1 MAATKPLER
10 AGVRVS
16 VLKTCRLVGSRTR
29 LEDPVRSIRIG
40 ARSVSLVDEN
50 SVWNRLGPFLQ
61 ESPEPL
67 EERTFGAREL
77 YSLFRRRLL
86 LIVAIVIAGTALAFI
101 AAVELPKTY
110 TARSMIVVETDD
122 PNPLD
127 TTQAQPN
134 QQPDKSRMDTEADLI
149 ASRVFASLVV
159 DRLDLI
165 QDPDFNTYLPPAAAG
180 GTSDSSG
187 GVLSQAVGLIVWI
200 PQRLFSLVAGSGPQD
215 ATSLPPKDVQ
225 QDRAISAY
233 LANLSVDR
241 SGESAAMTI
250 SFFND
255 DAATAA
261 KIANATARLF
271 VEWSRDNK
279 RQDIKDAVG
288 FLRQQSTELASR
300 IAAIEGQIAKYA
312 TEHGVSSDPRDD
324 LLRASI
330 QQANEQLSTA
340 RGEYTQA
347 QARLAQ
353 VRLAAKNGDT
363 GAGVDPLLTSDFLT
377 SLRNDEATAMRDR
390 AQLAGNYGR
399 NHPLV
404 QEADAKVAAVRAMIS
419 QEMLRTIAVL
429 ENDVRVDEGR
439 VNQLVKSLEAS
450 NEELRQRS
458 LAEAKLR
465 ELNNN
470 LATEQKLYDLVS
482 GKLGSLDPF
491 SEAVEPG
498 VRTVSTAEIPTSP
511 SFPKL
516 RLMLAGGLAAS
527 LVLALILVLTLE
539 SMEVRIRDLRRASKL
554 IRAPLLASIP
564 RLPQKFL
571 RPALPPLETLL
582 SRPRS
587 AFSDAF
593 RSLYN
598 ACTRMNG
605 GRSKHVV
612 LVSSGLPQEGK
623 TTTAM
628 GLAMAAGMD
637 GALTA
642 LIDLDLRT
650 RSLHTAMELG
660 SASRTLGDY
669 LQGDCALAEIV
680 QTLPDIPQ
688 LDVLAPSADDQT
700 LPEFL
705 NSGQL
710 TKLLEAF
717 RLEYDVVIIDAPPVL
732 VVEDAIRI
740 AASVDTIVVVA
751 AFDSTTQE
759 ALSQVVERLRFA
771 GGPSIGWVFNRV
783 DPFQQARG
791 ALRKAYMRRQQI
803 RRYFF
808 ADSP

>member
-1 MAATKPLER
+1 M
-10 AGVRVS
+10 
-16 VLKTCRLVGSRTR
+16 
-29 LEDPVRSIRIG
+29 
-40 ARSVSLVDEN
+40 SLIDEN

-61 ESPEPL
+61 DSPEPL
-67 EERTFGAREL
+67 EERTFGVREL
-77 YSLFRRRLL
+77 YTLFRRRLP
-86 LIVAIVIAGTALAFI
+86 LIIALIIAGTALALV
-101 AAVELPKTY
+101 AALELPKTY
-110 TARSMIVVETDD
+110 TARSMIVVETDN

-127 TTQAQPN
+127 TAQAQPN

-149 ASRVFASLVV
+149 TSRVFASLVV

-165 QDPDFNTYLPPAAAG
+165 EDPDFNTYLPPAAAG
-180 GTSDSSG
+180 GTSG
-187 GVLSQAVGLIVWI
+187 TGVLSQAVGLIAWV
-200 PQRLFSLVAGSGPQD
+200 PQKIFSLVTGGNAQD
-215 ATSLPPKDVQ
+215 TSLPPKAVQ
-225 QDRAISAY
+225 QDRAISLY
-233 LANLSVDR
+233 LASLSVDR

-288 FLRQQSTELASR
+288 FLRQQSTEVASR

-312 TEHGVSSDPRDD
+312 NDHGVSSDPRDD

-353 VRLAAKNGDT
+353 VRLAAKTGDT
-363 GAGVDPLLTSDFLT
+363 GASVDPLLSSDFLT

-390 AQLAGNYGR
+390 AQLASNYGR

-404 QEADAKVAAVRAMIS
+404 QEADAKIAAVRAMIS
-419 QEMLRTIAVL
+419 QEMLRTIAIL

-439 VNQLVKSLEAS
+439 VDQLTKSLEAS

-470 LATEQKLYDLVS
+470 LTTEQKLYDLVS
-482 GKLGSLDPF
+482 GRLGSLDPF
-491 SEAVEPG
+491 SEAVAPG
-498 VRTVSTAEIPTSP
+498 VRTVSDAEIPTSP

-516 RLMLAGGLAAS
+516 RLMVAGGFTAS

-539 SMEVRIRDLRRASKL
+539 SMDVRVRDSRRVSKL

-564 RLPQKFL
+564 QLPQKFL
-571 RPALPPLETLL
+571 QRALPPLETLL
-582 SRPRS
+582 SQPRS

-593 RSLYN
+593 RSLYG

-605 GRSKHVV
+605 GRGKHII

-650 RSLHTAMELG
+650 RSLHGAMRLG
-660 SASRTLGDY
+660 SASKTLNDY
-669 LQGDCALAEIV
+669 LNGDCALAEIV
-680 QTLPDIPQ
+680 QTLPEIPQ
-688 LDVLAPSADDQT
+688 LDVLAPSADDHT
-700 LPEFL
+700 SPELL
-705 NSGQL
+705 NSSQL
-710 TKLLEAF
+710 AKLLEAF

-732 VVEDAIRI
+732 FVEDAIRI

-751 AFDSTTQE
+751 ACDSTTQE

-771 GGPSIGWVFNRV
+771 GGPSIGWVLNRV
-783 DPFQQARG
+783 DPFQLARG
-791 ALRKAYMRRQQI
+791 ALRKAYLRRQQI
-803 RRYFF
+803 KRYFP
-808 ADSP
+808 A

>member
-1 MAATKPLER
+1 M
-10 AGVRVS
+10 
-16 VLKTCRLVGSRTR
+16 
-29 LEDPVRSIRIG
+29 
-40 ARSVSLVDEN
+40 SLIDEN

-61 ESPEPL
+61 DSSEPL
-67 EERTFGAREL
+67 EERAFGVREF
-77 YSLFRRRLL
+77 YNLFRRRLP
-86 LIVAIVIAGTALAFI
+86 LIIAIIIAGTALALVT
-101 AAVELPKTY
+101 ALELPKTY
-110 TARSMIVVETDD
+110 TARSMIVVETDN

-127 TTQAQPN
+127 TAQAQPN

-149 ASRVFASLVV
+149 TSRVFASLVV

-165 QDPDFNTYLPPAAAG
+165 EDPDFNTYLPPAAAG
-180 GTSDSSG
+180 GTSG
-187 GVLSQAVGLIVWI
+187 AGVLSQAVGLIASI
-200 PQRLFSLVAGSGPQD
+200 PQKMFALVTGGNTQD
-215 ATSLPPKDVQ
+215 TSLPPKAVQ
-225 QDRAISAY
+225 QDRAISLY
-233 LANLSVDR
+233 LASLSVDR

-279 RQDIKDAVG
+279 RQDIRDAVG
-288 FLRQQSTELASR
+288 FLRQQSTEVASR

-312 TEHGVSSDPRDD
+312 NDHGVSSDPRDD

-340 RGEYTQA
+340 RGEFTQA

-353 VRLAAKNGDT
+353 VRLAAKTGDT
-363 GAGVDPLLTSDFLT
+363 GASVDPLLSSDFLT

-390 AQLAGNYGR
+390 AQLASNYGR

-404 QEADAKVAAVRAMIS
+404 QEADAKIAAVRAMIS
-419 QEMLRTIAVL
+419 QEMLRTIAIL

-439 VNQLVKSLEAS
+439 VDQLTKSLEAS

-470 LATEQKLYDLVS
+470 LTTEQKLYDLVS
-482 GKLGSLDPF
+482 GRLGSLDPF
-491 SEAVEPG
+491 SEAVAPG
-498 VRTVSTAEIPTSP
+498 VRTVSAAEIPTSP

-516 RLMLAGGLAAS
+516 RLMVAGGFTAS

-539 SMEVRIRDLRRASKL
+539 SMDVRVRDSRRVSKL

-564 RLPQKFL
+564 QLPQKFL
-571 RPALPPLETLL
+571 QRTLPPLETLL
-582 SRPRS
+582 SQPRS

-593 RSLYN
+593 RSLYG

-605 GRSKHVV
+605 GRGKHVI

-650 RSLHTAMELG
+650 RSLHGAMRLG
-660 SASRTLGDY
+660 SASKTLNDY
-669 LQGDCALAEIV
+669 LNGDCALAEIV
-680 QTLPDIPQ
+680 QTLPEIPQ
-688 LDVLAPSADDQT
+688 LDVLAPSADDLT
-700 LPEFL
+700 SPELL
-705 NSGQL
+705 NSSQL
-710 TKLLEAF
+710 AKLLEAF
-717 RLEYDVVIIDAPPVL
+717 RFEYDVVIIDAPPVL
-732 VVEDAIRI
+732 FVEDAIRI

-751 AFDSTTQE
+751 ACDSTTQE

-771 GGPSIGWVFNRV
+771 GGPSIGWVLNRV
-783 DPFQQARG
+783 DPFQLARG

-803 RRYFF
+803 RRYFP
-808 ADSP
+808 A

>member
-1 MAATKPLER
+1 
-10 AGVRVS
+10 
-16 VLKTCRLVGSRTR
+16 
-29 LEDPVRSIRIG
+29 
-40 ARSVSLVDEN
+40 VSLIDEN

-61 ESPEPL
+61 DSPEPL
-67 EERTFGAREL
+67 EERTFGVREL
-77 YSLFRRRLL
+77 YSLFRKRLP
-86 LIVAIVIAGTALAFI
+86 LIIAFIIVGTALSLV
-101 AAVELPKTY
+101 AALELPKTY
-110 TARSMIVVETDD
+110 TARSMIVVETDN

-149 ASRVFASLVV
+149 TSRVFASVVV

-165 QDPDFNTYLPPAAAG
+165 NDPDFNTYLPPAAAAG
-180 GTSDSSG
+180 TSTSDSG
-187 GVLSQAVGLIVWI
+187 TGVLSQAIGLIVWI
-200 PQRLFSLVAGSGPQD
+200 PQKIFALVAGAD
-215 ATSLPPKDVQ
+215 AKDAPSLPPRNVQ
-225 QDRAISAY
+225 QDRAISSY
-233 LANLSVDR
+233 LASLSVDR

-250 SFFND
+250 SFLND

-261 KIANATARLF
+261 GIANATARLF

-312 TEHGVSSDPRDD
+312 REHGVSSDPRDD

-353 VRLAAKNGDT
+353 VKLAAKTGDA
-363 GAGVDPLLTSDFLT
+363 GADVDPLLSSDFLT

-419 QEMLRTIAVL
+419 QEMLRTIAIL
-429 ENDVRVDEGR
+429 ENDVRVDQGR
-439 VNQLVKSLEAS
+439 VDQLTKTLEAS

-470 LATEQKLYDLVS
+470 LTTEQKLYDLVS

-498 VRTVSTAEIPTSP
+498 VRTVSIAEIPTSP
-511 SFPKL
+511 SFPKP
-516 RLMLAGGLAAS
+516 RLMLAGGFAAS

-539 SMEVRIRDLRRASKL
+539 SMDVRIRDLRRASKL

-564 RLPQKFL
+564 RLPRKFM

-582 SRPRS
+582 SKPRS

-593 RSLYN
+593 RSLYS

-605 GRSKHVV
+605 GRGKHVV
-612 LVSSGLPQEGK
+612 LITSGLPQEGK

-650 RSLHTAMELG
+650 RNLHTSMGLG
-660 SASRTLGDY
+660 SASKTLDDY
-669 LQGDCALAEIV
+669 LHGDCGLAEIV
-680 QTLPDIPQ
+680 QTLPEIPQ
-688 LDVLAPSADDQT
+688 LDVLAPAADDQT
-700 LPEFL
+700 SPEFL
-705 NSGQL
+705 NSSQL
-710 TKLLEAF
+710 AKLLEAF
-717 RLEYDVVIIDAPPVL
+717 RLEYDVVIIDAPPMLVL
-732 VVEDAIRI
+732 EDAVRI
-740 AASVDTIVVVA
+740 AASVDTVVVVA
-751 AFDSTTQE
+751 ACDSTTQE
-759 ALSQVVERLRFA
+759 ALSQVVERLRFT

-783 DPFQQARG
+783 DPFQQAHG
-791 ALRKAYMRRQQI
+791 AFRKAYLRRQQI
-803 RRYFF
+803 RRYF
-808 ADSP
+808 PV

>member
-1 MAATKPLER
+1 M
-10 AGVRVS
+10 
-16 VLKTCRLVGSRTR
+16 
-29 LEDPVRSIRIG
+29 
-40 ARSVSLVDEN
+40 SLIDEN

-61 ESPEPL
+61 DSPEAS
-67 EERTFGAREL
+67 EERTFGVREL
-77 YSLFRRRLL
+77 YNLFRRRLP
-86 LIVAIVIAGTALAFI
+86 LIIALIIAGTALALV
-101 AAVELPKTY
+101 AALELPKTY
-110 TARSMIVVETDD
+110 TARSMIVVETDN

-127 TTQAQPN
+127 TAQAQPN

-149 ASRVFASLVV
+149 TSRVFASLVV

-165 QDPDFNTYLPPAAAG
+165 EDPDFNTYLPPAAAG
-180 GTSDSSG
+180 GTSG
-187 GVLSQAVGLIVWI
+187 TGVLSQAVGLIASI
-200 PQRLFSLVAGSGPQD
+200 PQKMFALVTGGNPQD
-215 ATSLPPKDVQ
+215 TSLPPKAVQ
-225 QDRAISAY
+225 QDRAISLY
-233 LANLSVDR
+233 LASLSVDR

-250 SFFND
+250 SFVND

-288 FLRQQSTELASR
+288 FLRQQSTEVASR

-312 TEHGVSSDPRDD
+312 NEHGVSSDPRDD

-353 VRLAAKNGDT
+353 VRLAAKTGDT
-363 GAGVDPLLTSDFLT
+363 GANVDPLLSSDFLT

-390 AQLAGNYGR
+390 AQLASNYGR

-404 QEADAKVAAVRAMIS
+404 QEADAKIAAVRAMIS
-419 QEMLRTIAVL
+419 QEMLRTIAIL

-439 VNQLVKSLEAS
+439 VDQLTKSLEAS

-470 LATEQKLYDLVS
+470 LTTEQKLYDLVS
-482 GKLGSLDPF
+482 GRLGSLDPF
-491 SEAVEPG
+491 SEAVAPG
-498 VRTVSTAEIPTSP
+498 VRTVSAAEIPTSP

-516 RLMLAGGLAAS
+516 RLMVAGGFTAS

-539 SMEVRIRDLRRASKL
+539 SMDVRVRDPRRVSKL

-564 RLPQKFL
+564 QLPRKFL
-571 RPALPPLETLL
+571 QRALPPLETLL
-582 SRPRS
+582 SQPRS

-593 RSLYN
+593 RSLYG

-605 GRSKHVV
+605 GRGKHII

-650 RSLHTAMELG
+650 RSLHGAMRLG
-660 SASRTLGDY
+660 SASKTLNDY
-669 LQGDCALAEIV
+669 LNGDCALAEIV
-680 QTLPDIPQ
+680 QTLPEIPQ
-688 LDVLAPSADDQT
+688 LDVLAPSADDHT
-700 LPEFL
+700 SPEFL
-705 NSGQL
+705 NSSQL
-710 TKLLEAF
+710 AKLLEAF

-732 VVEDAIRI
+732 FVEDAIRI

-751 AFDSTTQE
+751 ACDSTTQE

-771 GGPSIGWVFNRV
+771 GGPSIGWVLNRV
-783 DPFQQARG
+783 DPFQLARG
-791 ALRKAYMRRQQI
+791 ALRKAYLRRQQI
-803 RRYFF
+803 KRYFP
-808 ADSP
+808 A

>member
-1 MAATKPLER
+1 M
-10 AGVRVS
+10 
-16 VLKTCRLVGSRTR
+16 
-29 LEDPVRSIRIG
+29 
-40 ARSVSLVDEN
+40 SLIDEN

-61 ESPEPL
+61 DSSEPL
-67 EERTFGAREL
+67 EERTFGVREL
-77 YSLFRRRLL
+77 YNLFRRRLP
-86 LIVAIVIAGTALAFI
+86 LIIAIIIAGTALALVT
-101 AAVELPKTY
+101 ALELPKTY
-110 TARSMIVVETDD
+110 TARSMIVVETDN

-127 TTQAQPN
+127 TAQAQPN

-149 ASRVFASLVV
+149 TSRVFASLVV

-165 QDPDFNTYLPPAAAG
+165 EDPDFNTYLPPATAG
-180 GTSDSSG
+180 GTSG
-187 GVLSQAVGLIVWI
+187 AGLLSQAVGLIASI
-200 PQRLFSLVAGSGPQD
+200 PQKMFALVTGGNTQD
-215 ATSLPPKDVQ
+215 TSLPPKAVQ
-225 QDRAISAY
+225 QDRAISLY
-233 LANLSVDR
+233 LASLSVDR

-250 SFFND
+250 SFVND

-288 FLRQQSTELASR
+288 FLRQQSTEVASR

-312 TEHGVSSDPRDD
+312 NEHGVSSDPRDD

-353 VRLAAKNGDT
+353 VRLAAKTGDT
-363 GAGVDPLLTSDFLT
+363 GANVDPLLSSDFLT

-390 AQLAGNYGR
+390 AQLASNYGR

-404 QEADAKVAAVRAMIS
+404 QEADAKIAAVRAMIS
-419 QEMLRTIAVL
+419 QEMLRTIAIL

-439 VNQLVKSLEAS
+439 VDQLTKSLEAS

-470 LATEQKLYDLVS
+470 LTTEQKLYDLVS
-482 GKLGSLDPF
+482 GRLGSLDPF
-491 SEAVEPG
+491 SEAVAPG
-498 VRTVSTAEIPTSP
+498 VRTVSAAEIPTSP

-516 RLMLAGGLAAS
+516 RLMVAGGFTAS

-539 SMEVRIRDLRRASKL
+539 SMDVRVRDSRRVSKL

-564 RLPQKFL
+564 QLPQKFL
-571 RPALPPLETLL
+571 QRTLPPLETLL
-582 SRPRS
+582 SQPRS

-593 RSLYN
+593 RSLYG

-605 GRSKHVV
+605 GRGKHVI

-650 RSLHTAMELG
+650 RSLHGAMRLG
-660 SASRTLGDY
+660 SASKTLNDY
-669 LQGDCALAEIV
+669 LNGDCALAEIV
-680 QTLPDIPQ
+680 QTLPEIPQ
-688 LDVLAPSADDQT
+688 LDVLAPSADDLT
-700 LPEFL
+700 SPELL
-705 NSGQL
+705 NSSQL
-710 TKLLEAF
+710 AKLLEAF
-717 RLEYDVVIIDAPPVL
+717 RFEYDVVIIDAPPVL
-732 VVEDAIRI
+732 FVEDAIRI

-751 AFDSTTQE
+751 ACDSTTQE

-771 GGPSIGWVFNRV
+771 GGPSIGWVLNRV
-783 DPFQQARG
+783 DPFQLARG

-803 RRYFF
+803 KRYFP
-808 ADSP
+808 A

>member
-1 MAATKPLER
+1 MWQGRLGPVEDKQKG
-10 AGVRVS
+10 AG
-16 VLKTCRLVGSRTR
+16 
-29 LEDPVRSIRIG
+29 
-40 ARSVSLVDEN
+40 SVSLIDDN
-50 SVWNRLGPFLQ
+50 SVWSRLEPFLQ
-61 ESPEPL
+61 EPIEPSK
-67 EERTFGAREL
+67 ERTFGPREL
-77 YSLFRRRLL
+77 YTLFRRRLP
-86 LIVAIVIAGTALAFI
+86 LILAVVTTGTALALI
-101 AAVELPKTY
+101 TAVELPKTY
-110 TARSMIVVETDD
+110 TARSMIVVESDD

-127 TTQAQPN
+127 TAQAQPN

-149 ASRVFASLVV
+149 TSRVFASLVV

-165 QDPDFNTYLPPAAAG
+165 KDPDFNTYLKPAASRASP
-180 GTSDSSG
+180 SDSG
-187 GVLSQAVGLIVWI
+187 PGLLSQAVGLIVSI
-200 PQRLFSLVAGSGPQD
+200 PRALWSLVAGADPQD
-215 ATSLPPKDVQ
+215 PASLPSKGVQ
-225 QDRAISAY
+225 QDRAISSY
-233 LANLSVDR
+233 LSSVSVDR
-241 SGESAAMTI
+241 SGESSAMTI

-255 DAATAA
+255 DASRAA
-261 KIANATARLF
+261 LIANATAKLF

-279 RQDIKDAVG
+279 RQDIKDAVS

-300 IAAIEGQIAKYA
+300 IAAIEGQIAQYA
-312 TEHGVSSDPRDD
+312 REHGVSSDPRDD

-330 QQANEQLSTA
+330 QQSNEQLSTA

-353 VRLAAKNGDT
+353 VRLAAKTGDA
-363 GAGVDPLLTSDFLT
+363 GANVDPLLSSDFLT

-390 AQLAGNYGR
+390 AQLASNYGR

-419 QEMLRTIAVL
+419 QEMLRTIAIL
-429 ENDVRVDEGR
+429 ENDVRVNEGR
-439 VNQLVKSLEAS
+439 VNQLAKTLEES
-450 NEELRQRS
+450 NEQLRQRS

-465 ELNNN
+465 ELNNQ
-470 LATEQKLYDLVS
+470 LSTEQKLYDLVS
-482 GKLGSLDPF
+482 GRLGSLDPF

-498 VRTVSTAEIPTSP
+498 VRTVSAAEIPTSP

-516 RLMLAGGLAAS
+516 RLMTAGGFAAS
-527 LVLALILVLTLE
+527 LILALILVLTLE
-539 SMEVRIRDLRRASKL
+539 SMDVRIRESQRVSKL

-564 RLPQKFL
+564 QLPKKFL
-571 RPALPPLETLL
+571 QRATPPLETLL
-582 SRPRS
+582 SQPRS

-593 RSLYN
+593 RSLYM

-605 GRSKHVV
+605 GRSKQVI

-628 GLAMAAGMD
+628 GLAVAAGMD

-650 RSLHTAMELG
+650 RSIHSAMQFG
-660 SASRTLGDY
+660 PADKTLNDY
-669 LQGDCALAEIV
+669 LHGGCTLAEIV
-680 QTLPDIPQ
+680 QTLPEVPR

-705 NSGQL
+705 NSSQFA
-710 TKLLEAF
+710 KLLEAF

-740 AASVDTIVVVA
+740 AASVDTVVVVA
-751 AFDSTTQE
+751 ACDNTTQE

-783 DPFQQARG
+783 DPFRQARG
-791 ALRKAYMRRQQI
+791 ALRKAYLKRQQI
-803 RRYFF
+803 RRYFP
-808 ADSP
+808 A